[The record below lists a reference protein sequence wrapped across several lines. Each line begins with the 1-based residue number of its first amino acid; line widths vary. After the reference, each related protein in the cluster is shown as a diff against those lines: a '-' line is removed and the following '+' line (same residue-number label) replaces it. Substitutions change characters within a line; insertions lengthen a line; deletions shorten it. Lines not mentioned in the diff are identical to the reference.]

1 MTTQCDRVANYM
13 RQHGSITQLEAYNEL
28 GVFRLASR
36 INDLRRYGYN
46 IVSKSEE
53 VKNKF
58 GEKCKISRYTLLEN
72 NA

>member
-1 MTTQCDRVANYM
+1 MTTQCDRVVNYM

-36 INDLRRYGYN
+36 INDLRRHGYN

-53 VKNKF
+53 VKNRS
-58 GEKCKISRYTLLEN
+58 GEKCKISRYILLGDK
-72 NA
+72 A

>member
-1 MTTQCDRVANYM
+1 MTTQCDRIVDYM

-36 INDLRRYGYN
+36 INDLRRHGYN

-53 VKNKF
+53 VKNRS
-58 GEKCKISRYTLLEN
+58 GEKCKISRYILLGDK
-72 NA
+72 A